1 VNRAQVNADTARGK
15 LKGQATEWYLKNR
28 AAGAAVTGNSET
40 VKAVGTSA
48 TSATQKVLVQ
58 KTVVDAAVLKAQE
71 DAAIQVARDAAA
83 LAEAEAALKSA
94 SLVRSK
100 V

>member
-1 VNRAQVNADTARGK
+1 MNADTARGK

-28 AAGAAVTGNSET
+28 AANAPGAAVTASSET